1 MKNYH
6 FFSACCLLFI
16 ASVLSFTA
24 CNSDPSSSSCPKK
37 PVHLVLFTDVEVSNM
52 EEYGGSIIG
61 VNNDRF
67 NTLFRPIENTFLNTD
82 NLYPISINYYP
93 IYYNTLEGEPRAT
106 FFSAVEHSWC
116 DLSESDIDKLDESY
130 RIRAQFQSF
139 IERKVI
145 NENRSYR
152 QAWPIIKIIE
162 QEVENLDSQD
172 SIPIVFI
179 IHSHML
185 ERWRKKTSTDGVYD
199 FTDSFD
205 GQGTGRYRLD
215 CNVIRAVL
223 GSLSSSAQQNNR
235 DSVLLTSLEKCNNA
249 IEAFK
254 TSHTGVPI
262 KTLVI
267 HADAPPDV
275 ASNSCGENLLKEYTK
290 ALLTKAGL
298 SPKFITP
305 DQLEA
310 ELIKLR

>member
-1 MKNYH
+1 MV
-6 FFSACCLLFI
+6 LMLFVTTCGT
-16 ASVLSFTA
+16 S
-24 CNSDPSSSSCPKK
+24 PSSSNCNKK
-37 PVHLVLFTDVEVSNM
+37 SLHLVLFTDVEVPTDTK
-52 EEYGGSIIG
+52 EENR
-61 VNNDRF
+61 VDEANLTRF
-67 NTLFRPIENTFLNTD
+67 EALLVPIENIFLKRE
-82 NLYPISINYYP
+82 NLFPITINYYP
-93 IYYNTLEGEPRAT
+93 IYHNTLEGEPRAT